1 MELGASLRFVYPTD
15 SQHVDFQREERN
27 LPPGGFLQ
35 TPQEDFRPKRQAV
48 NFLQAAK
55 AVNEAGMDLLLV
67 GDRHAVPINAF
78 SPIPLLARLMAVTG
92 SMPVG
97 CLFLAPFYQ
106 PILLAEQLGTL
117 SALSEGP
124 LIAAFA
130 IGDNE
135 AQFSAF
141 NMALKSRTVRTDE
154 VVEIVRR
161 LLSGES
167 VTFEG
172 RYHRLENVGIGPLPE
187 SAVPI
192 WIGGRRGAAVERAGR
207 LGDAWI
213 SDTRCSDEELSEEL
227 QRYQQAATQS
237 ERTPKA
243 VLRRNIL
250 VAETDAEARKTVEA
264 ILTNSYRGLSPDRV
278 LSGSARTVT
287 EKLLAY
293 EEMGFAVTIVR
304 HLAGDHTMMLD
315 SVGHIGAG
323 VMPLL
328 KALRGNRANP
338 ADISRRKSP

>member
-15 SQHVDFQREERN
+15 SEEVDFQREERN
-27 LPPGGFLQ
+27 LPPGGFLS
-35 TPQEDFRPKRQAV
+35 TPPEEFRPKRQAR
-48 NFLQAAK
+48 NFIEAAQA
-55 AVNEAGMDLLLV
+55 VHDAGMDLLLV

-92 SMPVG
+92 AMPVG
-97 CLFLAPFYQ
+97 CLFLAPFYN

-117 SALSEGP
+117 SALCEGT

-135 AQFSAF
+135 AQFTAF
-141 NMALKSRTVRTDE
+141 NMALKSRTIRTDE

-161 LLSGES
+161 LLNGET
-167 VTFEG
+167 VTFDG
-172 RYHRLENVGIGPLPE
+172 RYHRLENVGVGPLPE
-187 SAVPI
+187 SPIPI

-213 SDTRCSDEELSEEL
+213 SDTRCSDDELTDEL
-227 QRYQQAATQS
+227 QRYLGAARANG
-237 ERTPKA
+237 RTAKA

-250 VAETDAEARKTVEA
+250 VAQTDAEARTAVEA
-264 ILTNSYRGLSPDRV
+264 ILSNSYRGLSPDRV
-278 LSGSARTVT
+278 LFGSARTVT

-293 EEMGFAVTIVR
+293 ESMGFSTTIVR
-304 HLAGDHTMMLD
+304 HLAGDHAMMLD
-315 SVGHIGAG
+315 SVGHIGSG

-328 KALRGNRANP
+328 KALRA
-338 ADISRRKSP
+338 

>member
-15 SQHVDFQREERN
+15 RQEVDFQRDERN
-27 LPPGGFLQ
+27 LPPGGFLE
-35 TPQEDFRPKRQAV
+35 TPSEDFRPKRQAA
-48 NFLQAAK
+48 NFLEAAK
-55 AVNEAGMDLLLV
+55 AVYEAGMDLLLV

-97 CLFLAPFYQ
+97 CLFLAPFYN

-117 SALSEGP
+117 SALSESQ

-135 AQFSAF
+135 AQFTAF

-161 LLSGES
+161 LLNGES

-172 RYHRLENVGIGPLPE
+172 RYHRLDNVGIGPLPE
-187 SAVPI
+187 QPIPI

-213 SDTRCSDEELSEEL
+213 SDTRCSDEELVEEL
-227 QRYQQAATQS
+227 RRYREAAKKS
-237 ERTPKA
+237 DHTPKA

-250 VAETDAEARKTVEA
+250 VAGSDSEAQKIVEA
-264 ILTNSYRGLSPDRV
+264 ILANSYRGLSPDRV
-278 LSGSARTVT
+278 LYGSARTVA
-287 EKLLAY
+287 EKLVAY
-293 EEMGFAVTIVR
+293 EAMGFAVTIVR

-315 SVGHIGAG
+315 SVGHIGTG

-328 KALRGNRANP
+328 KALRTNG
-338 ADISRRKSP
+338 

>member
-1 MELGASLRFVYPTD
+1 VELGASLRFVYPTD
-15 SQHVDFQREERN
+15 GQEVDFQRDERN
-27 LPPGGFLQ
+27 LPPGGFLE
-35 TPQEDFRPKRQAV
+35 TSTEEFRPKRQAA
-48 NFLQAAK
+48 NFLEAAT
-55 AVNEAGMDLLLV
+55 AVHDAGMDLLLV

-78 SPIPLLARLMAVTG
+78 SPIPLLARLMSVTG
-92 SMPVG
+92 TMPVG
-97 CLFLAPFYQ
+97 CLFLAPFYH

-117 SALSEGP
+117 SALSNGP

-161 LLSGES
+161 LLNGEL

-172 RYHRLENVGIGPLPE
+172 RYHRLEQVGIGPLPE
-187 SAVPI
+187 QRIPI

-213 SDTRCSDEELSEEL
+213 SDTRCSDEELGEEL
-227 QRYQQAATQS
+227 HRYREAAS
-237 ERTPKA
+237 RSGRTPKA

-250 VAETDAEARKTVEA
+250 VADSDRAAVKTVEA
-264 ILTNSYRGLSPDRV
+264 ILSNSYRGLSADRV
-278 LSGSARTVT
+278 LHGSARTVA

-293 EEMGFAVTIVR
+293 EAMGFAVTIVR
-304 HLAGDHTMMLD
+304 HLAGDHALMLD
-315 SVGHIGAG
+315 SVGHIGSG

-328 KALRGNRANP
+328 KALRGGG
-338 ADISRRKSP
+338 